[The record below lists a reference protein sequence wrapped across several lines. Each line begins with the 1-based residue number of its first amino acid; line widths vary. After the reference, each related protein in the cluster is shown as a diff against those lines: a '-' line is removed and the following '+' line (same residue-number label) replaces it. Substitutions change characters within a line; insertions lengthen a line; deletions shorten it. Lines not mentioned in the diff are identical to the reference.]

1 MSRDRP
7 GVLSAI
13 TSGRVTSSE
22 VLPVCSLLPVSGSD
36 VLELGASILIV
47 IFGVMLACTF
57 MLAFMPSRF
66 CP

>member
-13 TSGRVTSSE
+13 TSGRVSE
-22 VLPVCSLLPVSGSD
+22 VLPVCSLLPVCWSD